1 MYAKELKMP
10 KRLIADPDVL
20 SYNYGKFIAEPLSKG
35 FGTTLGNSLRRI
47 LLSSLKGAAA
57 TAVKIDGVLHEFS
70 TLPGVKEDITD
81 IVLNL
86 KQVRFKL
93 FDDGPVT
100 LYISAKGV
108 EEITATDIQPNSR
121 IEVMNPDQHIATLDK
136 NGELNMELY
145 VDSGRGY
152 IPAEGNRDDEPALGV
167 IPIDSI
173 FSPVRKVSF
182 KVEDTR
188 QDVTDYDRLLFEVW
202 TDGSV
207 TAKDAI
213 SQAAKILTE
222 HLRIFID
229 FDETYVDEEEE
240 VDEELEKRKAYL
252 MKPVAELELSVRS
265 ANCLEAAEIITI
277 KDLVTKSEPEMLK
290 YRNFG
295 RKSLNEIKD
304 ILAEM
309 GLAFGMA
316 LDGDGAKEEGE
327 ELDDAS

>member
-108 EEITATDIQPNSR
+108 GEITAADIQPNSR

-240 VDEELEKRKAYL
+240 IDEELEKRKAYL

-295 RKSLNEIKD
+295 RKSLNEIKG